1 MMAKTAYRAGQYDEA
16 AKYYQEA
23 VRLSVDD
30 VTVYI
35 FLAMI
40 F

>member
-1 MMAKTAYRAGQYDEA
+1 MRKKEKIKEA